1 MWEPTKEGTI
11 LGVQTLRPA
20 VLTLALTSAGIGMFL
35 AIVSMAEF
43 PSERRLILELILIA
57 PISFYAAARLKR
69 LVR

>member
-43 PSERRLILELILIA
+43 PSERRFILELILIA